1 VPRGRDSL
9 PFRTAAC
16 RNSWISNIASLVG
29 RQLNNTFYKSV
40 NKRLLIPLLVLAAV
54 LAESYFVRKSV
65 AAADT
70 DKSTLPVTSGK
81 PTPLLNAQP
90 VGVSSS
96 PVVPTSDWTLKW
108 SPDARDPRTQG
119 LNAFEGVE
127 DDRRNSHPEV
137 KHIYTTGANYR
148 FDMHTVD
155 RDGPDRQRNEVKGMQ
170 SVNDRDLIIKKGET
184 WRFTYSMFIPST
196 LNATAGFTHIMQQK
210 MVTDAGSSGGP
221 VVTLSLHIH
230 DKTPSLELRL
240 QTSDE
245 GFDPEHFNP
254 VPLAPL
260 QNKWINVEFE
270 FKFDSGTSGYARM
283 VVKDGSKVISDKTR
297 TGIDLFRENEGAN
310 PRVRPKWGIY
320 RSLNSSNLQDTY
332 LLITDMKAY
341 QKE

>member
-1 VPRGRDSL
+1 L
-9 PFRTAAC
+9 KKTIFRNA
-16 RNSWISNIASLVG
+16 N
-29 RQLNNTFYKSV
+29 Q
-40 NKRLLIPLLVLAAV
+40 RLLFAFLILAAI
-54 LAESYFVRKSV
+54 LANADSISSSS
-65 AAADT
+65 AAEHV
-70 DKSTLPVTSGK
+70 DKRYAETRIPDSN
-81 PTPLLNAQP
+81 TPG
-90 VGVSSS
+90 VGVN
-96 PVVPTSDWTLKW
+96 PPGWTLKW
-108 SPDARDPRTQG
+108 SPDASDPRTQG

-127 DDRRNSHPEV
+127 DDRRNSHPGV
-137 KHIYTTGANYR
+137 KHIYTAGANYR

-155 RDGPDRQRNEVKGMQ
+155 RDGSDRQRNEVKGMQ
-170 SVNDRDLIIKKGET
+170 TVNDEDLIIKKGET

-196 LNATAGFTHIMQQK
+196 LNATTGFTHIMQQK

-230 DKTPSLELRL
+230 DNKPSMELRL

-254 VPLAPL
+254 IPLAPL

-270 FKFDSGTSGYARM
+270 FKFDSGTAGYARM
-283 VVKDGSKVISDKTR
+283 IVKDGTKVISDKTR
-297 TGIDLFRENEGAN
+297 AGIDLFRENEGAN